1 MLRKFLIL
9 PSFTF
14 GILAFFN
21 LITGDFFHFYLWLTL
36 VLISTAAVAPIL
48 INAEKR
54 FIPVFHI
61 VSAFFIFIFFFSFA
75 TFFDFRQEA
84 GISFAEAFLFGISVG
99 TIIVAMIMVIK
110 GK

>member
-36 VLISTAAVAPIL
+36 VFISVAAVTPIL
-48 INAEKR
+48 INAQKR
-54 FIPVFHI
+54 LVPVLHI

-75 TFFDFRQEA
+75 TFFDFKQE
-84 GISFAEAFLFGISVG
+84 GGTSFAEAVLFGISVG
-99 TIIVAMIMVIK
+99 TMIVAMIMVIK